1 LVVKPLLFTSL
12 AYNAINAM
20 KQADS
25 KMMKNNDIAAHKHL
39 CAAATAVMIVVCTIV
54 MPSYF

>member
-1 LVVKPLLFTSL
+1 
-12 AYNAINAM
+12 M

-39 CAAATAVMIVVCTIV
+39 CATATAAMIVVCTIV